1 MASRTILVS
10 YLGLVPV
17 LFALS
22 RSYQTSD
29 SVVTWEIVVREKCAR
44 FHLAYEESL
53 LVEEFNNRVKAGA
66 PIDPDRRRHL
76 GVVCMNPSL
85 SVAGK
90 IRGV

>member
-1 MASRTILVS
+1 MVSRTILVS

-22 RSYQTSD
+22 QSYQTSD
-29 SVVTWEIVVREKCAR
+29 SVVTREIVVREKCAR

-53 LVEEFNNRVKAGA
+53 LVEEFDDCVKAGA

-76 GVVCMNPSL
+76 GVVCTMISWV
-85 SVAGK
+85 VADK

>member
-1 MASRTILVS
+1 VS

-22 RSYQTSD
+22 QSYQTSD
-29 SVVTWEIVVREKCAR
+29 SVVTREIVVREKCAR

-53 LVEEFNNRVKAGA
+53 LVEEFDDCVKAGA
-66 PIDPDRRRHL
+66 PIDSDRRRYL
-76 GVVCMNPSL
+76 GVVCTMISWV
-85 SVAGK
+85 VADK

>member
-1 MASRTILVS
+1 VS

-22 RSYQTSD
+22 QSYQTSD
-29 SVVTWEIVVREKCAR
+29 SVVTREIVVREKCAR

-53 LVEEFNNRVKAGA
+53 LVEEFDDCVKAGA

-76 GVVCMNPSL
+76 GVVCTMISWV
-85 SVAGK
+85 VADK